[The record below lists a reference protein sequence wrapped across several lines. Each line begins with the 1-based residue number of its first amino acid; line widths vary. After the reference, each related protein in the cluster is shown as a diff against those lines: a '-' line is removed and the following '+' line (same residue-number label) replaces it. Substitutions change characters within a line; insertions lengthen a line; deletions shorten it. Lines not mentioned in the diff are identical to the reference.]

1 MKISNPVL
9 TGFHADPSMIRVGD
23 TYYIANSTFEW
34 FPGVRLHESKD
45 LVHWNI
51 LPSPLSRSSQLD
63 MRGNPSS
70 GGIWAPDLS
79 YADGRFWLIY
89 TDVKVV
95 NGAFKDCTNYLVT
108 AEDIHGPWSEPVR
121 INGVGFDASLFH
133 DDDGRKYLVQ
143 QTWDFREYH
152 HQFDGITLTEFDV
165 DTMKLKPETART
177 IWDGTSVKIT
187 EGPHLYKKDGWYY
200 LFAAEGGTVYEHQE
214 SVARSRTLDE
224 CSFEVM
230 PNGPFIGNFDTPDTY
245 LQKQGHGALVDTP
258 SGEWYYA
265 SLCGRPW
272 RHDTEPAH
280 GTRGWCTLGRE
291 TSIQKVE
298 WDEDGW
304 PRVVG
309 GHGGQRYVDAP
320 KDAIETLAPTT
331 RDEHDEFD
339 SGELGPNWN
348 TLRVPFTDAMGTVG
362 GGKLALRGQGSL
374 CNLFDLSLVA
384 RRWQAFDFDA
394 ETKVRF
400 DPKNYM
406 QMAGLTNYYDDLC
419 WSWAFVTWD
428 EKRHARVIEVAQN
441 DFNQYTS
448 FLKDD
453 AIVVPEE
460 AEAVWLRTK
469 VRTEYYSYEYSFD
482 GEHFTEIPVR
492 LDAKILSDDYVNQR
506 YGGFFTGAFVGL
518 ACVDLSGYDAQ
529 AEFDYFDYRELSDKD
544 IEFLLAMLPD
554 SGPSRVSEIAKRMGV
569 ASNYASQYK
578 RRLLEDGVI
587 GERGRGLVGFDIP
600 AFREFLNEKAF

>member
-45 LVHWNI
+45 LVHWSI
-51 LPSPLSRSSQLD
+51 LPSPLERTSQLD
-63 MRGNPSS
+63 MKGNPSS

-79 YADGRFWLIY
+79 YADGRFWLVY

-165 DTMKLKPETART
+165 DTMQLKPETART
-177 IWDGTSVKIT
+177 IWDGTAVKVT

-200 LFAAEGGTVYEHQE
+200 LFAAEGGTMYEHQE

-224 CSFEVM
+224 RSFEVM

-320 KDAIETLAPTT
+320 KDAIETVAPAT
-331 RDEHDEFD
+331 RDERDEFESD
-339 SGELGPNWN
+339 ELGLNWN

-362 GGKLALRGQGSL
+362 DGKLALRGQGSL

-453 AIVVPEE
+453 AIVVPED

-482 GEHFTEIPVR
+482 GERFTEIPVK

-518 ACVDLSGYDAQ
+518 ACVDLSGYDAK
-529 AEFDYFDYRELSDKD
+529 AEFDYFDYREL
-544 IEFLLAMLPD
+544 PD
-554 SGPSRVSEIAKRMGV
+554 NR
-569 ASNYASQYK
+569 
-578 RRLLEDGVI
+578 
-587 GERGRGLVGFDIP
+587 
-600 AFREFLNEKAF
+600 

>member
-45 LVHWNI
+45 LVHWSI
-51 LPSPLSRSSQLD
+51 LPSPLERTSQLD
-63 MRGNPSS
+63 MKGNPSS

-79 YADGRFWLIY
+79 YADGRFWLVY

-320 KDAIETLAPTT
+320 KDAIETVAPAT
-331 RDEHDEFD
+331 RDERDEFESD
-339 SGELGPNWN
+339 ELGPNWN

-362 GGKLALRGQGSL
+362 DGKLALRGQGSL

-428 EKRHARVIEVAQN
+428 EKRHTRVIEVAQN

-453 AIVVPEE
+453 AIVVPED

-482 GEHFTEIPVR
+482 GERFTEIPVK

-518 ACVDLSGYDAQ
+518 ACVDLSGYDAK
-529 AEFDYFDYRELSDKD
+529 AEFDYFDYREL
-544 IEFLLAMLPD
+544 PD
-554 SGPSRVSEIAKRMGV
+554 NR
-569 ASNYASQYK
+569 
-578 RRLLEDGVI
+578 
-587 GERGRGLVGFDIP
+587 
-600 AFREFLNEKAF
+600 

>member
-45 LVHWNI
+45 LVYWNI

-108 AEDIHGPWSEPVR
+108 AEDIHGPWSEPIR

-152 HQFDGITLTEFDV
+152 HQFDGITLTEFNV

-177 IWDGTSVKIT
+177 IWDGTAVKIT

-224 CSFEVM
+224 RSFEVM

-453 AIVVPEE
+453 AIVVPDD

-529 AEFDYFDYRELSDKD
+529 AEFDYFDYRELSD
-544 IEFLLAMLPD
+544 
-554 SGPSRVSEIAKRMGV
+554 
-569 ASNYASQYK
+569 NQ
-578 RRLLEDGVI
+578 
-587 GERGRGLVGFDIP
+587 
-600 AFREFLNEKAF
+600 

>member
-45 LVHWNI
+45 LVHWSI
-51 LPSPLSRSSQLD
+51 LPSPLERTSQLD
-63 MRGNPSS
+63 MKGNPSS

-79 YADGRFWLIY
+79 YADGRFWLVY

-108 AEDIHGPWSEPVR
+108 AEDIHGPWSEPTR

-152 HQFDGITLTEFDV
+152 HQFNGITLTEFDV
-165 DTMKLKPETART
+165 DTMQLKPETART
-177 IWDGTSVKIT
+177 IWDGTAVKVT

-320 KDAIETLAPTT
+320 KDAIETVAPAT
-331 RDEHDEFD
+331 RDERDEFESD
-339 SGELGPNWN
+339 ELGPSWN

-362 GGKLALRGQGSL
+362 DGKLALRGQGSL

-453 AIVVPEE
+453 AIVVPED

-482 GEHFTEIPVR
+482 GERFTEIPVK

-518 ACVDLSGYDAQ
+518 ACVDLSGYDAK
-529 AEFDYFDYRELSDKD
+529 AEFDYFDYREL
-544 IEFLLAMLPD
+544 PD
-554 SGPSRVSEIAKRMGV
+554 NR
-569 ASNYASQYK
+569 
-578 RRLLEDGVI
+578 
-587 GERGRGLVGFDIP
+587 
-600 AFREFLNEKAF
+600 

>member
-45 LVHWNI
+45 LVHWSI
-51 LPSPLSRSSQLD
+51 LPSPLERTSQLD
-63 MRGNPSS
+63 MKGNPSS

-79 YADGRFWLIY
+79 YADGRFWLVY

-320 KDAIETLAPTT
+320 KDAIETVAPAT
-331 RDEHDEFD
+331 RDERDEFESD
-339 SGELGPNWN
+339 ELGPNWN

-362 GGKLALRGQGSL
+362 DGKLALRGQGSL

-428 EKRHARVIEVAQN
+428 EKRRARVIEVAQN

-453 AIVVPEE
+453 AIVVPED

-482 GEHFTEIPVR
+482 GERFTEIPVK

-518 ACVDLSGYDAQ
+518 ACVDLSGYDAK
-529 AEFDYFDYRELSDKD
+529 AEFDYFDYREL
-544 IEFLLAMLPD
+544 PD
-554 SGPSRVSEIAKRMGV
+554 NR
-569 ASNYASQYK
+569 
-578 RRLLEDGVI
+578 
-587 GERGRGLVGFDIP
+587 
-600 AFREFLNEKAF
+600 

>member
-45 LVHWNI
+45 LVYWNI

-79 YADGRFWLIY
+79 YADNKFWLIY

-320 KDAIETLAPTT
+320 KDAIETVAPAT
-331 RDEHDEFD
+331 RDERDEFESD
-339 SGELGPNWN
+339 ELGPNWN

-453 AIVVPEE
+453 AIVVPED

-482 GEHFTEIPVR
+482 GERFTEIPVK

-518 ACVDLSGYDAQ
+518 ACVDLSGYDAK
-529 AEFDYFDYRELSDKD
+529 AEFDYFDYREL
-544 IEFLLAMLPD
+544 PD
-554 SGPSRVSEIAKRMGV
+554 NR
-569 ASNYASQYK
+569 
-578 RRLLEDGVI
+578 
-587 GERGRGLVGFDIP
+587 
-600 AFREFLNEKAF
+600 

>member
-45 LVHWNI
+45 LVHCNI

-320 KDAIETLAPTT
+320 KDAIETVAPAT
-331 RDEHDEFD
+331 RDERDEFESD
-339 SGELGPNWN
+339 ELGLNWN

-529 AEFDYFDYRELSDKD
+529 AEFDYFDYRELSD
-544 IEFLLAMLPD
+544 
-554 SGPSRVSEIAKRMGV
+554 
-569 ASNYASQYK
+569 NQ
-578 RRLLEDGVI
+578 
-587 GERGRGLVGFDIP
+587 
-600 AFREFLNEKAF
+600 